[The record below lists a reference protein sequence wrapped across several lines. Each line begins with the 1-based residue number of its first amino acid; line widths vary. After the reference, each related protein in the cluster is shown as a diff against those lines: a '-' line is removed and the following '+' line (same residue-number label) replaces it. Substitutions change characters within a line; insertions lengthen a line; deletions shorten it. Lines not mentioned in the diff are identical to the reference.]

1 MNMAFIESDLVKC
14 EASMKTTALS
24 VITLL
29 LAANSCAQDSVPP
42 SEARKVTAQEVIN
55 RIKSHVGVEWKE
67 PTVDT
72 FKAGDPQTPVTG
84 IAVTMMAT
92 LDVLQRAA
100 AHGQNLII
108 THEPT
113 FYDHLDN
120 PIQLPQG
127 EKDAVLAQK
136 RAFIAEHH
144 LVIWRFHDYWH
155 RREPD
160 GIEAG
165 NIRAMA
171 WGKYQDPAN
180 QYLFTIPETTVEK
193 LAEELRVKLHAAVPR
208 IAGDREMKVTRVAFS
223 PGSSGFHRETGA
235 LEMPDVQVL
244 IAGETHEWETVEYVT
259 DARSE
264 GRAKALILLGHIAS
278 EQAGMEECAL
288 WLRTLISEIGIEFV
302 PTADL
307 WAEPVREQSRR

>member
-1 MNMAFIESDLVKC
+1 
-14 EASMKTTALS
+14 MKFLF
-24 VITLL
+24 VITTMWC
-29 LAANSCAQDSVPP
+29 LAGSAGAQTAAP
-42 SEARKVTAQEVIN
+42 STQASSSPTADEIIEQI
-55 RIKSHVGVEWKE
+55 RAHVGVRWTE

-72 FKAGDPQTPVTG
+72 FKAGDPQTHVTG

-100 AHGQNLII
+100 AGGKNLIV

-120 PIQLPQG
+120 PKGLPQG
-127 EKDAVLAQK
+127 EDDAVLKTK

-155 RREPD
+155 RRQPD

-165 NIRAMA
+165 NVRALG
-171 WGKYQDPAN
+171 WEKYQDPAN
-180 QYLFTIPETTVEK
+180 QYLFTIPETTVAN
-193 LAEELRVKLHAAVPR
+193 LAEELRLKLHAAVPR

-223 PGSSGFHRETGA
+223 PGSAGFHRESGA
-235 LEMPDVQVL
+235 LEMPEVQVL

-259 DARSE
+259 DARTE
-264 GRAKALILLGHIAS
+264 GRGKALILLGHIAS
-278 EQAGMEECAL
+278 EQAGMAECAR
-288 WLRTLISEIGIEFV
+288 WLRTFITNVPIEFV
-302 PTADL
+302 PTADM
-307 WAEPVREQSRR
+307 WAPPAKLDSTR

>member
-1 MNMAFIESDLVKC
+1 MKIAIAVVIIFIIVSSATGQTSQ
-14 EASMKTTALS
+14 ASAKSEKILTA
-24 VITLL
+24 
-29 LAANSCAQDSVPP
+29 N
-42 SEARKVTAQEVIN
+42 EVIEQ
-55 RIKSHVGVEWKE
+55 IKAHVGAPWQE

-72 FKAGDPQTPVTG
+72 FKAGDPQTGVRG

-92 LDVLQRAA
+92 LDVLKRAA
-100 AHGQNLII
+100 AKGQNLII

-120 PIQLPQG
+120 PAQLPQG
-127 EKDAVLAQK
+127 EDDAVLKQK
-136 RAFIAEHH
+136 REFIAEHH

-155 RREPD
+155 RRKPD
-160 GIEAG
+160 GIEEG
-165 NIRAMA
+165 NVHALG
-171 WGKYQDPAN
+171 WEKYQDGKN
-180 QYLFTIPETTVEK
+180 QYLFTIPETTVAK
-193 LAEELRVKLHAAVPR
+193 LAEDLRVKLHAAVPR

-223 PGSSGFHRETGA
+223 PGSAGFHRETGA

-278 EQAGMEECAL
+278 EQAGMEQCAL
-288 WLRTLISEIGIEFV
+288 WLRAFITNVPIEFV
-302 PTADL
+302 PTADM
-307 WAEPVREQSRR
+307 WAPRANAKPAP

>member
-1 MNMAFIESDLVKC
+1 
-14 EASMKTTALS
+14 MKIAITAA
-24 VITLL
+24 VIFL
-29 LAANSCAQDSVPP
+29 LASNAIGQTSPLAAESKKVLTAND
-42 SEARKVTAQEVIN
+42 VIEQ
-55 RIKSHVGVEWKE
+55 IKSHVGVPWQE

-72 FKAGDPQTPVTG
+72 FKAGDPQTVVTG

-120 PIQLPQG
+120 PTQLPQG
-127 EKDAVLAQK
+127 ENDAVLMRK
-136 RAFIAEHH
+136 REFIAKHH
-144 LVIWRFHDYWH
+144 LVVWRFHDYWH
-155 RREPD
+155 RRQPD

-165 NIRAMA
+165 NAHA
-171 WGKYQDPAN
+171 LGWEKYQDPAN

-193 LAEELRVKLHAAVPR
+193 LAEELRSKLHAAVPR
-208 IAGDREMKVTRVAFS
+208 IAGDRNMKVTRVAFS
-223 PGSSGFHRETGA
+223 PGSAGFHRETGA

-259 DARSE
+259 DAYSE
-264 GRAKALILLGHIAS
+264 GRTKALILLGHIAS
-278 EQAGMEECAL
+278 EQAGMEECAR
-288 WLRTLISEIGIEFV
+288 WLRTFVTGVPIEFV
-302 PTADL
+302 PAADM
-307 WAEPVREQSRR
+307 WAAPAKSKQPR

>member
-1 MNMAFIESDLVKC
+1 MNVAI
-14 EASMKTTALS
+14 TAM
-24 VITLL
+24 VIFL
-29 LAANSCAQDSVPP
+29 LASSARGQTSQAPAKTEKSLTAADVIEQIKAHAGVPW
-42 SEARKVTAQEVIN
+42 Q
-55 RIKSHVGVEWKE
+55 E

-72 FKAGDPQTPVTG
+72 FKAGDPQSHVTG
-84 IAVTMMAT
+84 IAVTMMPT

-100 AHGQNLII
+100 ANGQNLII

-113 FYDHLDN
+113 FYDHMDN
-120 PIQLPQG
+120 PAQLPQG
-127 EKDAVLAQK
+127 EDDAVLKEK

-155 RREPD
+155 RRKPD

-165 NIRAMA
+165 NVHALG
-171 WGKYQDPAN
+171 WEKYQDPAN
-180 QYLFTIPETTVEK
+180 QYLFKIPETTVAK
-193 LAEELRVKLHAAVPR
+193 LAEELRAKLNAAVPR

-223 PGSSGFHRETGA
+223 PGSAGFHRETGA

-244 IAGETHEWETVEYVT
+244 IAGETHEWETVEYVA

-278 EQAGMEECAL
+278 EQAGMEECAR
-288 WLRTLISEIGIEFV
+288 WLKTFIAGVPIEFV
-302 PTADL
+302 PTADM
-307 WAEPVREQSRR
+307 WAPPANAKPGR